1 VGFFFAGLLK
11 KALFKKKKLAGLFA
25 GLLKTALFKK
35 RSASSEAIQLMFW
48 RAVFTALPVE
58 YPTDKPL
65 EKPSYFNR
73 VTIKKNLLQRLSVD
87 DSARI
92 SIKTA
97 ANCVKSRELQSYV
110 TR

>member
-11 KALFKKKKLAGLFA
+11 KALFKKKKLADFFA

-73 VTIKKNLLQRLSVD
+73 VTI
-87 DSARI
+87 
-92 SIKTA
+92 
-97 ANCVKSRELQSYV
+97 
-110 TR
+110 